1 MRGLVSYDGDDS
13 QSDSETPN
21 VVPTASKADNDSVLK
36 SGNGA
41 PTEARRLTITKPQ
54 IIIRRP
60 VHSKPHPRSRSVE
73 DAELASST
81 ATQAEASTSSP
92 PSDDKSGD
100 LSELSQIRDLLR
112 PPPIPGVPDWGIP
125 PASTEPCEPAIEAK
139 LAQFHA
145 LKRDPEQPKH
155 FNDSLMSNR
164 SFRNPHLY
172 AKLVEFADVNERT
185 TNFPREIWDPHNVQ
199 EEWFADKIAAHQKA
213 RSEQQESAQ
222 SSSNK
227 RARIDF
233 ASATASAPQRAP
245 GMRSDVNN
253 PYIQHYTRAAPS
265 APPRKSRLGAS
276 SIEQLKS
283 GSGRRQWG

>member
-1 MRGLVSYDGDDS
+1 LLLPFPFGSLFPSWR
-13 QSDSETPN
+13 Q
-21 VVPTASKADNDSVLK
+21 DSVLK
-36 SGNGA
+36 SGDKA
-41 PTEARRLTITKPQ
+41 PAEARRLAPNTKPQ

-73 DAELASST
+73 DAELTSST
-81 ATQAEASTSSP
+81 ATPAEASTSST

-100 LSELSQIRDLLR
+100 LSELSTIRDLLR
-112 PPPIPGVPDWGIP
+112 PSPIPGVPDWGIP
-125 PASTEPCEPAIEAK
+125 PASVEHCEPAIQAK
-139 LAQFHA
+139 LAQFHT

-172 AKLVEFADVNERT
+172 AKLVEFADVDERT
-185 TNFPREIWDPHNVQ
+185 TNFPREIWDPHDVQ
-199 EEWFADKIAAHQKA
+199 EEWFADKLAANQKA

-233 ASATASAPQRAP
+233 TSVTTSASQRVS

-253 PYIQHYTRAAPS
+253 PYIQHYPRAAPS

-283 GSGRRQWG
+283 GPGRRQWG

>member
-1 MRGLVSYDGDDS
+1 MHGLVSYDGDDS

-21 VVPTASKADNDSVLK
+21 EIKFVVPTASKADNH
-36 SGNGA
+36 
-41 PTEARRLTITKPQ
+41 PQ
-54 IIIRRP
+54 
-60 VHSKPHPRSRSVE
+60 KPHPRSRSVE
-73 DAELASST
+73 DAEPTSST
-81 ATQAEASTSSP
+81 ATQAEASTSST
-92 PSDDKSGD
+92 PSDDKSSD
-100 LSELSQIRDLLR
+100 LSELSKIRDLLR
-112 PPPIPGVPDWGIP
+112 PPQIPDVPDWGIP
-125 PASTEPCEPAIEAK
+125 PASAEPCEPAIEAK
-139 LAQFHA
+139 LTQFHT

-172 AKLVEFADVNERT
+172 AKLVEFADVDERT
-185 TNFPREIWDPHNVQ
+185 TNFPREIWDPHDVQ

-222 SSSNK
+222 SSNK

-233 ASATASAPQRAP
+233 ASATTSAPQRVS

-253 PYIQHYTRAAPS
+253 PYIQHYPRAAPS

-283 GSGRRQWG
+283 GSGRQQWG

>member
-1 MRGLVSYDGDDS
+1 LAGCSPSWR
-13 QSDSETPN
+13 Q
-21 VVPTASKADNDSVLK
+21 DSVLK
-36 SGNGA
+36 SGNKA
-41 PTEARRLTITKPQ
+41 PTEARRLIPITKPQ

-73 DAELASST
+73 DTEPTSSA
-81 ATQAEASTSSP
+81 ATPAKASTSST
-92 PSDDKSGD
+92 PSDDNSGD
-100 LSELSQIRDLLR
+100 LSELSNVRELLR

-125 PASTEPCEPAIEAK
+125 PATAEPCEPAIEAK
-139 LAQFHA
+139 LAQFHT

-172 AKLVEFADVNERT
+172 AKLVEFADVDERT
-185 TNFPREIWDPHNVQ
+185 TNFPREIWDPHDVQ

-213 RSEQQESAQ
+213 RSEQQESTQ
-222 SSSNK
+222 SSNK

-233 ASATASAPQRAP
+233 TSAATSAQRVS

-253 PYIQHYTRAAPS
+253 PYIQHYPGAPN
-265 APPRKSRLGAS
+265 APPRKSRLGTS

-283 GSGRRQWG
+283 GSGREQWG